1 MYNDN
6 RKVTKMT
13 SKITSK
19 VYVLKNKNKY
29 KCETISEIFPDA
41 KENNVTEWVGGSSF
55 TNIVEA
61 SVSVA
66 VPSLVRNFVRHGAAA
81 EEELQKDLKELDTKM
96 LSKTLSMLQ

>member
-1 MYNDN
+1 MT
-6 RKVTKMT
+6 KVT

-19 VYVLKNKNKY
+19 VSVLKNKNKY
-29 KCETISEIFPDA
+29 RCETISEIFPDA

-66 VPSLVRNFVRHGAAA
+66 VPSLIKRNFVRRGAAA

-96 LSKTLSMLQ
+96 LSKTLSMLQWD